1 LKVSKKSRNI
11 VGTKEQIAST
21 QSVNQKKNSQKS
33 TEYQR
38 SIRKTKETRIAK
50 KKTPRLKGTSKI
62 NEAIHQTPA
71 K

>member
-50 KKTPRLKGTSKI
+50 RNSRLKGTSKI